1 MSKNE
6 YYIKN
11 SFDYEIKDDYNKL
24 LNYLNKSKYYQKLIG
39 KKKGNRVDSL
49 NILGE
54 IGDTTISVK
63 HTPDRKTINLFK
75 DKKDINS
82 KFKKKCILCLLSQ
95 TNTKIYPINLNRSIL
110 WKNYIITANTY
121 PYFKNHMLVLS
132 TDHNHGI
139 DKNRGNQ
146 NILHKNKYT
155 LKDMIDLYMLLGQ
168 KGTMFFNGLIGNSQ
182 THFHFHITSET
193 IPIQKLLY
201 DKNEVNY
208 EVYETKR
215 KNKILIFKNNNKECV
230 NGLIFYG
237 YYKSLSND
245 IFNFIKY
252 INSKKLLYNILF
264 IENKENDINNNI
276 TCIVYIRKK
285 FKNDK
290 EENYNMGSTTIGG
303 ILVTIDKNKYKL
315 NTRKFINSI
324 KKYCKATL
332 VKPTKDLIKNII

>member
-1 MSKNE
+1 
-6 YYIKN
+6 
-11 SFDYEIKDDYNKL
+11 
-24 LNYLNKSKYYQKLIG
+24 
-39 KKKGNRVDSL
+39 
-49 NILGE
+49 
-54 IGDTTISVK
+54 
-63 HTPDRKTINLFK
+63 
-75 DKKDINS
+75 
-82 KFKKKCILCLLSQ
+82 
-95 TNTKIYPINLNRSIL
+95 
-110 WKNYIITANTY
+110 
-121 PYFKNHMLVLS
+121 MLVLS

-303 ILVTIDKNKYKL
+303 ILVTIDKNKY
-315 NTRKFINSI
+315 RI
-324 KKYCKATL
+324 KIFKILVPYLHTKPYVRPCLYSNDKAIT
-332 VKPTKDLIKNII
+332 VRSKDS